1 MNDETREYLLKTAM
15 SARYLVRK
23 IGHDKKYIAGTA
35 TEFNT
40 CKDDRYLMLS
50 CLSLKSGDEKITDI
64 EMLKAKLASNEKL
77 MTHVFATFITCYST
91 NDTLDLGWKGCKD
104 FKFDKFLNGYTFKLY
119 DL

>member
-15 SARYLVRK
+15 GAKYLVRET
-23 IGHDKKYIAGTA
+23 GRDKKYIAGTA

-50 CLSLKSGDEKITDI
+50 CLSLKSGDEKITD
-64 EMLKAKLASNEKL
+64 NEKL
-77 MTHVFATFITCYST
+77 MTHVFATFIPCYSV
-91 NDTLDLGWKGCKD
+91 NDVLDLGWKVCKD
-104 FKFDKFLNGYTFKLY
+104 FKFDKFLKGYTFRLC

>member
-1 MNDETREYLLKTAM
+1 MTDDTREYLLKTAM
-15 SARYLVRK
+15 DVKYLVRE

-50 CLSLKSGDEKITDI
+50 CLLLKSGDEKITDI
-64 EMLKAKLASNEKL
+64 ETLEAKLASDEKV
-77 MTHVFATFITCYST
+77 MTHVFATFIPCYSV
-91 NDTLDLGWKGCKD
+91 DDVLDLGWKGCKD
-104 FKFDKFLNGYTFKLY
+104 FKFDKLFKGYTFRLC